1 MKTPGPF
8 VIAGLVLTLVLLVL
22 PSSSSARFFGDVVT
36 IEELSFHPDTL
47 VVPGDNFAVL
57 VVQNRE
63 DGPVQHE
70 VISPS
75 LFEAGTFIQVQGTG
89 TVEYSEKRVSRVLL
103 DPGQEAVIW
112 FYAVKGKTYPFQC
125 TLNGHSM
132 QGVVRAD

>member
-1 MKTPGPF
+1 MKTPRPF
-8 VIAGLVLTLVLLVL
+8 IIAGLVLPLVLLGL
-22 PSSSSARFFGDVVT
+22 SSSSSARFFGDVVT
-36 IEELSFHPDTL
+36 IEQLGFHPDTL

-75 LFEAGTFIQVQGTG
+75 LFEGGTFIQVQGTG
-89 TVEYSEKRVSRVLL
+89 TVEYSGKRVSRILL

-112 FYAVKGKTYPFQC
+112 FYAAKGKTYPFQC

-132 QGVVRAD
+132 QGIVHAD

>member
-1 MKTPGPF
+1 MKTPGQCI
-8 VIAGLVLTLVLLVL
+8 IAGLIPIFVLCGL
-22 PSSSSARFFGDVVT
+22 PSSSAARFFGEVVT
-36 IEELSFHPDTL
+36 IEELGFHPDTL
-47 VVPGDNFAVL
+47 LVPGDNFAVL

-70 VISPS
+70 VVSPS

-89 TVEYSEKRVSRVLL
+89 TVEYDGKRVSRVLL

-112 FYAVKGKTYPFQC
+112 FYAAKGKTYSFQC